1 MMELLGPMPKSYAM
15 AGKLFDKFFQ
25 KENSRY
31 SFRSIKGLTH
41 FPLRKLLVEK
51 YRLKPVEAE

>member
-15 AGKLFDKFFQ
+15 AGKQFEHFFQ
-25 KENSRY
+25 KDNSKY
-31 SFRSIKGLTH
+31 SFKRIKGLSH